1 MQIVATIP
9 LTNRE
14 LSPTVGGKPPDQSCV
29 PVPYSDCPSRL
40 AWQGIRVATVAV
52 VSRAEDQHTVTKR
65 RLPRLTLCHIA
76 VP

>member
-1 MQIVATIP
+1 MQIVASIP

-14 LSPTVGGKPPDQSCV
+14 LSPTVGGKPADQSCV
-29 PVPYSDCPSRL
+29 PCHIPTVRH
-40 AWQGIRVATVAV
+40 AWHGRGSGWPRVAV

-65 RLPRLTLCHIA
+65 QLPRLTLCYIA